1 MKVAVSRFRD
11 KIEKTLYPMY
21 VAVSGFRD
29 KIEGGR
35 LRIQRQNR
43 ENIISDEGGPL
54 RIQRQNRE
62 NIISDVGGRLSILTG
77 CLFLLLSSDEFG
89 QGMQVHGGGQVG
101 GSGKNIRIFFY

>member
-1 MKVAVSRFRD
+1 
-11 KIEKTLYPMY
+11 MY

-101 GSGKNIRIFFY
+101 GSGKNIRTFFY